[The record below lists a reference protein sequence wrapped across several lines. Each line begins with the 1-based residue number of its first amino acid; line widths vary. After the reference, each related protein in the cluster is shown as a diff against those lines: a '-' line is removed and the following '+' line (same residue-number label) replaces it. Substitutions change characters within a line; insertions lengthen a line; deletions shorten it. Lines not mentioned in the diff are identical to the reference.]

1 MCNMW
6 HLEYIGVNLLPL
18 ITSVQHGLWAEFFL
32 DFNILSVSHI
42 LGDHKR
48 VKRNWSGTD
57 YMMFLIA
64 PPPHTKPVGENSIR
78 TRKHRISQF
87 KKKNKLWAH
96 LLPVTYFPCGM
107 SLGFLCDSTL
117 DKVLPGFCS

>member
-1 MCNMW
+1 MW

-48 VKRNWSGTD
+48 VKRDWSGTD

-64 PPPHTKPVGENSIR
+64 PPHTHKTSG
-78 TRKHRISQF
+78 RK
-87 KKKNKLWAH
+87 
-96 LLPVTYFPCGM
+96 
-107 SLGFLCDSTL
+107 
-117 DKVLPGFCS
+117 